1 MPVKIIA
8 ATLDDKQLTLYKE
21 DASILILPQG
31 SPAIKDITT
40 DAVKQISEKGYFDYD
55 ESAYTKQAE
64 STTFQDFEKKS
75 SGLVR
80 FFKIAKEK
88 VKQIFST
95 HLEPMSVGEIP
106 KPQSEV
112 NKVNE
117 KVIDE
122 IVANATPVTTITKQS
137 NVHIQRSTVSGNET
151 PKDVVDR
158 KSDEDD
164 EQKKATDTI
173 VAVTAEGV
181 VIPNVENIESQFAY
195 ANTSG
200 NPSAMVNFLNRL
212 KGVNQARIKQLLRFL
227 ERAELPIADDGTIV
241 AYKALREI
249 AGSDKP
255 PYKELDHKD
264 DYTGRVF
271 QGVGSFVF
279 MDISLV
285 DQNQNN
291 ECSKGLHIARR
302 GYLRSFNATEI
313 FLVKVKPEDVVALPA
328 YDSNKIR
335 VKGYHLLEKLSEQT
349 ARMVRNNSKFTDT
362 DEAKALLGKILKG
375 QHIGITHMVQ
385 ITEDRG
391 MGLKVT
397 PTELAKAP
405 VVTEDFT
412 EEAKAEAIEVMRDD
426 IESPPV
432 APETVVAA
440 TPAKPKRSD
449 IANAIYVRLLAASTL
464 EEFTVI
470 KEELQA
476 YKKACKCTFKE
487 LGIPILK
494 IDDIQPPVPAAPKKE
509 AKPKVQKPKVVK
521 PSKKAE
527 KVAKATQSKPAG
539 TKAEMLALLPV
550 KDKASAEILMDWKK
564 KAKKSWAALGVNDEN
579 VARITKLLG

>member
-1 MPVKIIA
+1 MSIKIIA

-55 ESAYTKQAE
+55 ESAYIQQAE

-88 VKQIFST
+88 VKQIFTT
-95 HLEPMSVGEIP
+95 HVEPMSVGNIP

-112 NKVNE
+112 KKVNE

-122 IVANATPVTTITKQS
+122 IVANATPVTTITKNS
-137 NVHIQRSTVSGNET
+137 GVHIQRSTTDNDRDT
-151 PKDVVDR
+151 PKDVVR
-158 KSDEDD
+158 SKSDEDA
-164 EQKKATDTI
+164 EQEKATDTI

-181 VIPNVENIESQFAY
+181 VIPNVENIENQFAY

-200 NPSAMVNFLNRL
+200 NPQAIVNFLNRL
-212 KGVNQARIKQLLRFL
+212 KGVTPARIKQLLRFL
-227 ERAELPIADDGTIV
+227 ERADLPIADDGTII
-241 AYKALREI
+241 AYKALRTVS
-249 AGSDKP
+249 GSDTP
-255 PYKELDHKD
+255 PHKELDHKD

-271 QGVGSFVF
+271 QGIGSFVF

-302 GYLRSFNATEI
+302 GYLKCFNATEI

-335 VKGYHLLEKLSEQT
+335 VKAYHLLEKLSKDT
-349 ARMVRNNSKFTDT
+349 ARRVLNNSKFTDT
-362 DEAKALLGKILKG
+362 DEAKILLGKILKG
-375 QHIGITHMVQ
+375 QHIGITHMVE
-385 ITEDRG
+385 ITGDRG
-391 MGLKVT
+391 TGLKVT
-397 PTELAKAP
+397 PTELAATP
-405 VVTEDFT
+405 VDTEEFT
-412 EEAKAEAIEVMRDD
+412 EEVKAEAIEVVRDD
-426 IESPPV
+426 IEVPPV
-432 APETVVAA
+432 APESVMPA

-449 IANAIYVRLLAASTL
+449 VANAIYIRLLAANTT
-464 EEFTVI
+464 EEFNTI

-476 YKKACKCTFKE
+476 YKKACKCSFKE

-494 IDDIQPPVPAAPKKE
+494 IDDIQPPVPTAPKKE
-509 AKPKVQKPKVVK
+509 PKTRKL
-521 PSKKAE
+521 SKQAE
-527 KVAKATQSKPAG
+527 KVANANQSRPAG
-539 TKAEMLALLPV
+539 TRAEMLSLLPV

-564 KAKKSWAALGVNDEN
+564 KSKKGWAALGVDDEN
-579 VARITKLLG
+579 VSRITKLLG